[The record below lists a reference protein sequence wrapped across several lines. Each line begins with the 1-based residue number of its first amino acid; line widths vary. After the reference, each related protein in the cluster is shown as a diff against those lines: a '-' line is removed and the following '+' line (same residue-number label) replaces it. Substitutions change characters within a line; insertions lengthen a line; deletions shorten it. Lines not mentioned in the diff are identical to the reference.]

1 MTNAW
6 HLYQHH
12 SSSPDE
18 RTYPEEA
25 RKYGRGFTRGVKD
38 ASNGKACRVIGQDL
52 VSQGY
57 QMGYDIGRTY
67 LDAVKEL
74 RREKGLDI

>member
-1 MTNAW
+1 MANDW
-6 HLYQHH
+6 HLYRHH

-25 RKYGRGFTRGVKD
+25 KKYGRGFTRGVKD
-38 ASNGKACRVIGQDL
+38 ASNGKACRIIGGDL
-52 VSQGY
+52 ESQGY
-57 QMGYDIGRTY
+57 QVGFDIYQTY

-74 RREKGLDI
+74 QREKGLDT